1 MTEKEFK
8 AYLDMVVEKA
18 FKEGV
23 RYERDRVKF
32 GKPEDW
38 LSIELAVT
46 NAQDSTRQRLL
57 DSLLYS

>member
-8 AYLDMVVEKA
+8 AYLDMIVEKA

-23 RYERDRVKF
+23 RYERYRVKF

-38 LSIELAVT
+38 ISLELAVD
-46 NAQDSTRQRLL
+46 NAKVNILGE
-57 DSLLYS
+57 

>member
-23 RYERDRVKF
+23 CWERDRVKF
-32 GKPEDW
+32 GQPEDW
-38 LSIELAVT
+38 ISLEMAVT
-46 NAQDSTRQRLL
+46 NAQDNILGN
-57 DSLLYS
+57 

>member
-38 LSIELAVT
+38 ISVEMAVT
-46 NAQDSTRQRLL
+46 NAQDNILG
-57 DSLLYS
+57 Y